1 MAEPRWSP
9 DGTRLGWLET
19 VGGRTDL
26 LVAGLPGTS
35 DPAPVVVTPVTGA
48 AGTRATGGGVWC
60 WVGTEHVAVV
70 DPLGRLVLL
79 PVAGGPSR
87 VLSADGRAGA
97 PAAPPGG
104 QRVAFVVDRPDACD
118 VAVVELGAASDPP
131 APRIVS
137 ARDYAWDPAWSPDGQ
152 HLVWHE
158 WDLAAMSWDA
168 SWIVLAAGDGSGAR
182 VIAGGDDVSV
192 GQPRFSPDGQHL
204 AWVSDESGWWNVMV
218 ADAAGDGAR
227 AALPEPAE
235 HAEPAWGL
243 GQRSYAWSPTSDAI
257 ALCRNEA
264 GFGRLVVVDLPGEVD
279 RPGAVVGDSRRARE
293 LGKGWHHGLD
303 WGPAGIAAVRSGART
318 PPTVVLVEPD
328 ARDAAASRRVV
339 AHSAPAGIATAEP
352 VEPEPVTWTA
362 DDGATVY
369 GLLYRPDARAQSSPP
384 PLLVDVHGGP
394 TGQATA
400 SWRPTHQHFV
410 TRGWA
415 VLAPDPRGSTGHGR
429 AYTQA
434 INGWWG
440 ARDVTDC
447 ASGIRAAID
456 RGWGAPERVAIM
468 GGSAGAL
475 TALLVAAH
483 HPDLVRAV
491 IAMYPVTDALDL
503 ARTTHRFESRSF
515 DRLIGPLP
523 EAADRYRERSP
534 LHHAAAIRRPTLV
547 LHGDADEVVP
557 LAQAQALVEAIRAAG
572 GTVELH
578 VYEGQGH
585 GWRGEE
591 TVLDV
596 LTRTEDFLTRWCGP

>member
-1 MAEPRWSP
+1 VAEPRWSP
-9 DGTRLGWLET
+9 DGSRLGWLES

-79 PVAGGPSR
+79 PVAGGAGR

-97 PAAPPGG
+97 PAAPPDGR
-104 QRVAFVVDRPDACD
+104 RVAFVVDRPDACG
-118 VAVVELGAASDPP
+118 VAVVELGASADPLE
-131 APRIVS
+131 PRVVS
-137 ARDYAWDPAWSPDGQ
+137 ARDYAWDPAWSPDGE

-158 WDLAAMSWDA
+158 WGLSAMSWDA
-168 SWIVLAAGDGSGAR
+168 SWIVRAGADGSDAH

-192 GQPRFSPDGQHL
+192 GQPRFAPDGRHL

-218 ADAAGDGAR
+218 ADATGDGAR
-227 AALPEPAE
+227 PALPEPAE
-235 HAEPAWGL
+235 QAEPAWGL
-243 GQRSYAWSPTSDAI
+243 GQRSYAWSPDGDAI
-257 ALCRNEA
+257 ALCRNES
-264 GFGRLVVVDLPGEVD
+264 GFGRLVVVDLPNGEAS
-279 RPGAVVGDSRRARE
+279 GAPRARG
-293 LGKGWHHGLD
+293 LGTGWHHGLD
-303 WGPAGIAAVRSGART
+303 WGPAGIVAVRSGACT
-318 PPTVVLVEPD
+318 PPTVVVVEPG
-328 ARDAAASRRVV
+328 APDAAASRRVV
-339 AHSAPAGIATAEP
+339 AHSAPAGIAVAEP
-352 VEPEPVTWTA
+352 VEPEPVTWTG
-362 DDGATVY
+362 DDGANVF
-369 GLLYRPDARAQSSPP
+369 GLLYQPGARARSSPP

-400 SWRPTHQHFV
+400 SWKPTHQHFV

-440 ARDVTDC
+440 ERDVADC
-447 ASGIRAAID
+447 ASGIRAAIE
-456 RGWGAPERVAIM
+456 RGWGAPERVAVM

-475 TALLVAAH
+475 TALLVAAR

-491 IAMYPVTDALDL
+491 VAMYPVTDALEL
-503 ARTTHRFESRSF
+503 ARTTHRFESRYF

-523 EAADRYRERSP
+523 ATADRYRERSP
-534 LHHAAAIRRPTLV
+534 LHRAAAIRQPTLV
-547 LHGDADEVVP
+547 LHGAADEVVP
-557 LAQAQALVEAIRAAG
+557 LAQAEALVAAIRAAG

-591 TVLDV
+591 AVLDV
-596 LTRTEDFLTRWCGP
+596 LTRTDEFVTRWCGP